1 MRPAFGLYCIGGV
14 DGMHAA
20 GDVVGASARHGIAT
34 ARAVALPIIPA

>member
-20 GDVVGASARHGIAT
+20 GNVVVASA
-34 ARAVALPIIPA
+34 PAA